1 MTPTT
6 VVSMRAI
13 RYLRKAHVEFDFFA
27 GRSAAARFVVD
38 RLTSAKSAE
47 INPKC
52 EITVDVHNRR
62 TEPVVKVEYS
72 ERRIQATHFI
82 PAQQAT

>member
-72 ERRIQATHFI
+72 E
-82 PAQQAT
+82 